1 MNGHLTRKLVI
12 LPYIYK
18 IFIFI
23 KFSSLFIGIDVTDL
37 PEGVDPSFLAAL
49 PEEMRQEVIDEQR
62 RLQTIRQVNL
72 PPFFEFQ
79 IIYSLLTEKMGSI
92 FKCDEPASHF

>member
-18 IFIFI
+18 KFIFI

-72 PPFFEFQ
+72 PPFFWISDYLF
-79 IIYSLLTEKMGSI
+79 SLDWKNGVD
-92 FKCDEPASHF
+92 F

>member
-1 MNGHLTRKLVI
+1 M
-12 LPYIYK
+12 
-18 IFIFI
+18 
-23 KFSSLFIGIDVTDL
+23 

-62 RLQTIRQVNL
+62 RLQTIRQVNF

-79 IIYSLLTEKMGSI
+79 IIYFLLNVLTEKMGSI
-92 FKCDEPASHF
+92 FFVCVSLISVSGFRILATDNLS